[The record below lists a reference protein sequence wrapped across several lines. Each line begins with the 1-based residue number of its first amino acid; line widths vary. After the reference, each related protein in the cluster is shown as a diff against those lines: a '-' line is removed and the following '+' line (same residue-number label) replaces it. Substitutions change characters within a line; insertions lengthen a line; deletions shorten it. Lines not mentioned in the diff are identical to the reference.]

1 MIVFINRNCMPK
13 YHIVTFGC
21 QMNKNDSERIAG
33 LLSEIGFSA
42 TENEAEADLILM
54 NTCSVRQSAEERIF
68 GKMKDYKELKETNP
82 GLIVAVTGCMAGR
95 DHDGA
100 LRKRLQ
106 YVDLFFPTRDMV
118 NLPRWIAELR
128 PELVNGSGTE
138 ADYLK
143 IRPLRLPSAQAY
155 VTIQTGCNNFCTYC
169 VVPYA
174 RGLESNRSVKDVLRE
189 TRELADAGV
198 LEVTLLGQAVNAY
211 RAPDPENF
219 SEGNPYSDHFAA
231 LLWEINQIER
241 LERLNWTAAYPS
253 NMTDE
258 VIDALGLPKQVR
270 FLHLPVQAGSDTVLK
285 RMNRKYSRD
294 QYLGI
299 VDKIRSRQPDL
310 ALGTDIIVGFCGET
324 DAEFAETV
332 DLYERCAFDISY
344 TAQYSERSGT
354 LAVKLYEDDV
364 PTEVKRDR
372 WNDLQMLMEKTVLAK
387 NQAYVDKVV
396 KVLVEK
402 VENGKASGNSEHLKL
417 TVFDSEDTSLVGKI
431 VPVHIFEAQTWRLMG
446 RLLS

>member
-1 MIVFINRNCMPK
+1 MRK

-33 LLSEIGFSA
+33 LLSGIGFSVA
-42 TENEAEADLILM
+42 ENEAEADLILM

-68 GKMKDYKELKETNP
+68 GKMKDYKELKEKNP
-82 GLIVAVTGCMAGR
+82 QLIVAVTGCMAGR

-100 LRKRLQ
+100 LKKRLQ

-128 PELVNGSGTE
+128 PESANGDETE
-138 ADYLK
+138 KDYLK
-143 IRPLRLPSAQAY
+143 IKPLRLPSAQAY

-174 RGLESNRSVKDVLRE
+174 RGLESNRPVKDILMEIRE
-189 TRELADAGV
+189 AVESGV

-211 RAPDPENF
+211 RAPDPE
-219 SEGNPYSDHFAA
+219 SYSAENPYSDHFAA
-231 LLWEINQIER
+231 LLWETNQIEK

-270 FLHLPVQAGSDTVLK
+270 FLHLPVQSGSDAVLK
-285 RMNRKYSRD
+285 RMNRKYSRA
-294 QYLGI
+294 QYLEI
-299 VDKIRSRQPDL
+299 VDKIKSRYPDL

-332 DLYERCAFDISY
+332 DLYEKCAFDISY

-354 LAVKLYEDDV
+354 LAVKLHKDDV
-364 PTEVKRDR
+364 PTETKRER
-372 WNDLQMLMEKTVLAK
+372 WSRLQVLMEKIVLER

-402 VENGKASGNSEHLKL
+402 VENGQASGNSEHLKL
-417 TVFDSEDTSLVGKI
+417 TVFESGDMSLVGKI